1 MMGSFFCAT
10 AYMGRGFKAQLS
22 TYSIGFAPTCRA
34 KCRLCKGGVDKG
46 DVRIVTCAF
55 VMPGRRH
62 DFVSH
67 AKCAT
72 PALVRAM
79 LSVYGTIERVP
90 MAKGNGMACER
101 VRTQLECVLSSEV

>member
-1 MMGSFFCAT
+1 
-10 AYMGRGFKAQLS
+10 MGRGFKTQLS
-22 TYSIGFAPTCRA
+22 TYSIGFAHTSPA

-46 DVRIVTCAF
+46 EIRIVTCAF

-67 AKCAT
+67 AKCVT

-79 LSVYGTIERVP
+79 LSVYGAVDRVP
-90 MAKGNGMACER
+90 TKGIGGVACER
-101 VRTQLECVLSSEV
+101 VRTQLENVLSSKV

>member
-1 MMGSFFCAT
+1 MGSFFCAT
-10 AYMGRGFKAQLS
+10 AYMGRGFKTQLS
-22 TYSIGFAPTCRA
+22 TYSIGFAPTSRA

-79 LSVYGTIERVP
+79 LSVYGAVERVP
-90 MAKGNGMACER
+90 TNGMDGVACER
-101 VRTQLECVLSSEV
+101 VRAQLECALSSKV

>member
-1 MMGSFFCAT
+1 MERMKGARMKKAC
-10 AYMGRGFKAQLS
+10 GFKTQPS
-22 TYSIGFAPTCRA
+22 TYSIGLAPTSRA
-34 KCRLCKGGVDKG
+34 LCRLCKQGVEKG

-67 AKCAT
+67 ANCAT
-72 PALVRAM
+72 PTLVRAM

-90 MAKGNGMACER
+90 MAKGMDGVACER
-101 VRTQLECVLSSEV
+101 VRTQLLSKV